1 MESKTSNTMES
12 KSPHKMESKTPYKME
27 NKSPHKMEGITPH
40 KIESKKKKIENKT
53 PHKIDS
59 KTAKVGKL
67 GFFWINLAYSLSI
80 LSQIFVSRYAV
91 RRRHTILPVLT
102 VRPSIAGKVLKY
114 NLG

>member
-1 MESKTSNTMES
+1 MESKTL
-12 KSPHKMESKTPYKME
+12 HKME
-27 NKSPHKMEGITPH
+27 NKSPHKMEGITAH
-40 KIESKKKKIENKT
+40 KIESKNPHKIENKT

-102 VRPSIAGKVLKY
+102 VRPSIAGK
-114 NLG
+114 